1 MELMSPLDSVFLSIE
16 SREHPMHV
24 GGLQLF
30 QPPEGAGPEFARE
43 LRDALVANRDFQPT
57 FRKHPAWTFGGI
69 PNVAWTYDDPDDVD
83 IDYHVRRSALPTPG
97 RVRELLELT
106 SRWHSGLLDRHRPLW
121 EAHFVEGLSDGRF
134 ALYSKFHHSLIDGV
148 SALRLM
154 QRTLSEDPENTDM
167 QAIWDLPRRHKAAE
181 KSKRPSLS
189 QLAGSVAAYGP
200 STWSLARAALVEQ
213 QLTLPFAAPRT
224 MFNVPIGGARR
235 VAAQSWSI
243 DRLKSISPEFVRGR
257 IVKALPT
264 MDPKRP

>member
-1 MELMSPLDSVFLSIE
+1 MELMSPLDSVFLTIE

-30 QPPEGAGPEFARE
+30 EPPDGAGPEFARE
-43 LRDALVANRDFQPT
+43 IRDALVANNDFQPT

-97 RVRELLELT
+97 RIRELLELT
-106 SRWHSGLLDRHRPLW
+106 SRGHSGLLDRPPPLW

-154 QRTLSEDPENTDM
+154 QRTLSTDPENSGM
-167 QAIWDLPRRHKAAE
+167 QAIWDLPRRRREPE
-181 KSKRPSLS
+181 KSKRPSLTK
-189 QLAGSVAAYGP
+189 LAGSVAAYGP

-213 QLTLPFAAPRT
+213 ALT
-224 MFNVPIGGARR
+224 
-235 VAAQSWSI
+235 VAVAGPGHV
-243 DRLKSISPEFVRGR
+243 LHSPS
-257 IVKALPT
+257 
-264 MDPKRP
+264 